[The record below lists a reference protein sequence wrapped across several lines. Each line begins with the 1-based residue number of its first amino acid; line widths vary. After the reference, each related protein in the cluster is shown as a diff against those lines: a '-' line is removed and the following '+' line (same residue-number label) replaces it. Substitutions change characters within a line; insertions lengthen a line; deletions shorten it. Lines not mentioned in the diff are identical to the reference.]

1 MADNKIYYNSGFLNK
16 VKEKKSEKAPDYRS
30 SIQLD
35 DVTIHEILATGG
47 KVSIAGWNYNDT
59 VRLVLSA
66 DTYVKPAQENAKSN
80 GYQPQTAEELEED
93 IPF

>member
-1 MADNKIYYNSGFLNK
+1 MADKIYYNSGFLNK

>member
-1 MADNKIYYNSGFLNK
+1 MSNKIYYNSGFLNK